1 MTELKNY
8 KMFIGGEW
16 LDSDSKKTFETLN
29 PENNKPWAKVPE
41 ASASD
46 VDKAVKAA
54 HKAFEG
60 EWPKLLP
67 RDRAKYLRAI
77 GNKLRENAELLG
89 RIETIDTGKLFRE
102 TNKQAIYIAEYYDYY
117 AGLADKVEGTVL
129 PIDKPNIQAIT
140 TRIPIGVVAAI
151 VPWNSQ
157 MFLTATKLA
166 PALAMGNTVVI
177 KSSELAPVVMFEFA
191 KLIEETGIPK
201 GVVNVI
207 TGFGDPCGKALTTH
221 NLIEKVAFTGGPET
235 ARHIIRNSAENLS
248 EVSLE
253 LGGKS
258 PVAVFDDAKQENAI
272 NGITAGIFGASGQ
285 SCIAGSRLYLQ
296 KNIYDEFLDK
306 LISRAERIK
315 IGAPMD
321 PETEMG
327 PLSNFKQLEVIEK
340 NIKLTVE
347 QGGKIRCGGER
358 HSFSNV
364 GYYFPP
370 TIIECDN
377 HNLPAA
383 ENELFGP
390 VLSVMKF
397 DTEEEVITKM
407 NDNQYG
413 LSSGVYTSDFAKGL
427 RVSKAIRAG
436 ITFVNTYRLISPLA
450 PFGGIKD
457 SGYGKEAGLESIKD
471 GWFHS
476 GDLAVIYP
484 DGYIKVKD
492 RSKDIIISGGENI
505 SSIEIENTLSKH
517 PAVSIV
523 AVVAKPDEKWGEV
536 PCAFV
541 EKVADKETNEKELID
556 FCRETLAGFKIPKK
570 IDFCELP
577 KTSTGKIQ
585 KFELRKRAKEL
596 S

>member
-1 MTELKNY
+1 MSKLKEY

-16 LDSDSKKTFETLN
+16 VDSESKKTFETLN

-41 ASASD
+41 ANAKD

-54 HKAFEG
+54 QKAFEG
-60 EWPKLLP
+60 EWSKLLP
-67 RDRAKYLRAI
+67 RDRAKFLRAI
-77 GNKLRENAELLG
+77 GQKLRDNAKLLG
-89 RIETIDTGKLFRE
+89 EIETIDTGKLFRE
-102 TNKQAIYIAEYYDYY
+102 TNKQANYIAEYYDYY

-129 PIDKPNIQAIT
+129 PIDKPNVQAIT
-140 TRIPIGVVAAI
+140 TRIPIGVIAAI

-166 PALAMGNTVVI
+166 PALATGNTIVI
-177 KSSELAPVVMFEFA
+177 KCSELAPAVMFEFA

-207 TGFGDPCGKALTTH
+207 TGLGEPCGKALTTH
-221 NLIEKVAFTGGPET
+221 DLVEKIAFTGGPDT
-235 ARHIIRNSAENLS
+235 AKHIIKNSAENLS

-258 PVAVFDDAKQENAI
+258 PVAVFNDAHQENAI

-296 KNIYDEFLDK
+296 DKIYDEFLDK
-306 LISRAERIK
+306 LTKRANKIK
-315 IGAPMD
+315 IGTPMD

-340 NIKLTVE
+340 NIKATVE
-347 QGGKIRCGGER
+347 QGGKIKCGGAR
-358 HSFSNV
+358 HKFSNE

-377 HNLPAA
+377 HNLPSA

-397 DTEEEVITKM
+397 KTEDEVIKKM

-413 LSSGVYTSDFAKGL
+413 LSSGVYTSDLARGL
-427 RVSKAIRAG
+427 RVSNAIRAG
-436 ITFVNTYRLISPLA
+436 ITFVNTYRLISPSA

-457 SGYGKEAGLESIKD
+457 SGYGKEAGIDSIKD
-471 GWFHS
+471 
-476 GDLAVIYP
+476 YTR
-484 DGYIKVKD
+484 VKTTWYYTSD
-492 RSKDIIISGGENI
+492 EPTLDPF
-505 SSIEIENTLSKH
+505 SI
-517 PAVSIV
+517 
-523 AVVAKPDEKWGEV
+523 
-536 PCAFV
+536 
-541 EKVADKETNEKELID
+541 
-556 FCRETLAGFKIPKK
+556 R
-570 IDFCELP
+570 
-577 KTSTGKIQ
+577 
-585 KFELRKRAKEL
+585 
-596 S
+596 

>member
-1 MTELKNY
+1 MPELKKY
-8 KMFIGGEW
+8 KMFINGEW
-16 LDSDSKKTFETLN
+16 VNSDTEKIFETLN
-29 PENNKPWAKVPE
+29 PENNKPWAAVPE

-46 VDKAVKAA
+46 VDRAVKAA
-54 HKAFEG
+54 QDAFEG

-67 RDRAKYLRAI
+67 KERARYLRMI
-77 GNKLRENAELLG
+77 GDKLRENAEHLG
-89 RIETIDTGKLFRE
+89 KIETIDTGKLYRE
-102 TNKQAIYIAEYYDYY
+102 TYKQANYIAEYYDYY
-117 AGLADKVEGTVL
+117 AGLADKVEGSVL

-140 TRIPIGVVAAI
+140 TRIPIGVIAAI

-177 KSSELAPVVMFEFA
+177 KCSELAPATMFEFA
-191 KLIEETGIPK
+191 KLIQETGIPK

-207 TGFGDPCGKALTTH
+207 SGFGEPCGKALTSH
-221 NLIEKVAFTGGPET
+221 NLVEKIAFTGGPET

-258 PVAVFDDAKQENAI
+258 PVAVFNDANQENAI

-296 KNIYDEFLDK
+296 EEIYDEFLDK
-306 LISRAERIK
+306 LSKRAEKIK

-327 PLSNFKQLEVIEK
+327 PISNYKQLEVIEK
-340 NIKLTVE
+340 NIKLTLE
-347 QGGKIRCGGER
+347 QGGRLKCGGQR
-358 HSFSNV
+358 HSFSNE
-364 GYYFPP
+364 GYYFPA

-377 HNLPAA
+377 HNLPVA

-397 DTEEEVITKM
+397 KTEEEVVSKM

-413 LSSGVYTSDFAKGL
+413 LSSGVYTSDLARGM

-436 ITFVNTYRLISPLA
+436 ITFVNTYRLISPTA

-457 SGYGKEAGLESIKD
+457 SGYGKEAGIESIKD
-471 GWFHS
+471 YTRVKTTWFYTS
-476 GDLAVIYP
+476 DEPTLDP
-484 DGYIKVKD
+484 F
-492 RSKDIIISGGENI
+492 
-505 SSIEIENTLSKH
+505 SI
-517 PAVSIV
+517 
-523 AVVAKPDEKWGEV
+523 
-536 PCAFV
+536 
-541 EKVADKETNEKELID
+541 
-556 FCRETLAGFKIPKK
+556 R
-570 IDFCELP
+570 
-577 KTSTGKIQ
+577 
-585 KFELRKRAKEL
+585 
-596 S
+596 

>member
-1 MTELKNY
+1 MPELKKY
-8 KMFIGGEW
+8 KMFINGEW
-16 LDSDSKKTFETLN
+16 VNSDTEKTFETLN
-29 PENNKPWAKVPE
+29 PENNKPWAVVPE

-46 VDKAVKAA
+46 VDRAVQAA
-54 HKAFEG
+54 QNAFEG
-60 EWPKLLP
+60 EWSKLLP
-67 RDRAKYLRAI
+67 KERARYLRMI
-77 GNKLRENAELLG
+77 GDKLRDNAEHLG
-89 RIETIDTGKLFRE
+89 KIETIDTGKLYRE
-102 TNKQAIYIAEYYDYY
+102 TYKQANYIAEYYDYY

-140 TRIPIGVVAAI
+140 TRIPIGVIAAI

-177 KSSELAPVVMFEFA
+177 KCSELAPATMFEFA
-191 KLIEETGIPK
+191 KLIQETGIPK

-207 TGFGDPCGKALTTH
+207 SGFGEPCGKALTSH
-221 NLIEKVAFTGGPET
+221 NLVEKIAFTGGPET

-258 PVAVFDDAKQENAI
+258 PVAVFNDANQENAI

-296 KNIYDEFLDK
+296 EGIYDEFLDK
-306 LISRAERIK
+306 LSNRAKKIK

-327 PLSNFKQLEVIEK
+327 PISNYKQLEVIEK
-340 NIKLTVE
+340 NIKLTLE
-347 QGGKIRCGGER
+347 QGGRLKCGGQR
-358 HSFSNV
+358 HSFSNE
-364 GYYFPP
+364 GYYFPA

-377 HNLPAA
+377 HNLPVA

-397 DTEEEVITKM
+397 KTEEEVVSKM

-413 LSSGVYTSDFAKGL
+413 LSSGVYTSDLARGM

-436 ITFVNTYRLISPLA
+436 ITFVNTYRLISPTA

-471 GWFHS
+471 YTRVKTTWFYTS
-476 GDLAVIYP
+476 DEPTLDP
-484 DGYIKVKD
+484 F
-492 RSKDIIISGGENI
+492 
-505 SSIEIENTLSKH
+505 SI
-517 PAVSIV
+517 
-523 AVVAKPDEKWGEV
+523 
-536 PCAFV
+536 
-541 EKVADKETNEKELID
+541 
-556 FCRETLAGFKIPKK
+556 R
-570 IDFCELP
+570 
-577 KTSTGKIQ
+577 
-585 KFELRKRAKEL
+585 
-596 S
+596 

>member
-1 MTELKNY
+1 MPELKKY
-8 KMFIGGEW
+8 KMFINGEW
-16 LDSDSKKTFETLN
+16 VNSDTEKTFETLN
-29 PENNKPWAKVPE
+29 PENNKPWAIVPE

-46 VDKAVKAA
+46 VDRAVRAA
-54 HKAFEG
+54 QNAFEG

-67 RDRAKYLRAI
+67 KERAKYLRLI
-77 GNKLRENAELLG
+77 GDKLRDNAEHLG
-89 RIETIDTGKLFRE
+89 KIETIDTGKLYRE
-102 TNKQAIYIAEYYDYY
+102 TYKQANYIAEYYDYY

-129 PIDKPNIQAIT
+129 PIDKPNVQAIT
-140 TRIPIGVVAAI
+140 TRIPIGVIAAI

-177 KSSELAPVVMFEFA
+177 KCSELAPATMFEFA
-191 KLIEETGIPK
+191 KLIQETGIPK

-207 TGFGDPCGKALTTH
+207 SGFGEPCGKALTSH
-221 NLIEKVAFTGGPET
+221 NLVEKIAFTGGPET

-258 PVAVFDDAKQENAI
+258 PVAVFNDANQENAI

-296 KNIYDEFLDK
+296 EGIYDEFLDK
-306 LISRAERIK
+306 LSNRAEKIK

-327 PLSNFKQLEVIEK
+327 PISNYKQLEVIEK
-340 NIKLTVE
+340 NIKLTLE
-347 QGGKIRCGGER
+347 QGGRLKCGGQR
-358 HSFSNV
+358 HSFSNE
-364 GYYFPP
+364 GYYFPA

-377 HNLPAA
+377 HNLPVA

-397 DTEEEVITKM
+397 KTEDEVVSKM

-413 LSSGVYTSDFAKGL
+413 LSSGVYTSDLARGM

-436 ITFVNTYRLISPLA
+436 ITFVNTYRLISPTA

-471 GWFHS
+471 YTRVKTTWFYTS
-476 GDLAVIYP
+476 DEPTLDP
-484 DGYIKVKD
+484 F
-492 RSKDIIISGGENI
+492 
-505 SSIEIENTLSKH
+505 SI
-517 PAVSIV
+517 
-523 AVVAKPDEKWGEV
+523 
-536 PCAFV
+536 
-541 EKVADKETNEKELID
+541 
-556 FCRETLAGFKIPKK
+556 R
-570 IDFCELP
+570 
-577 KTSTGKIQ
+577 
-585 KFELRKRAKEL
+585 
-596 S
+596 

>member
-1 MTELKNY
+1 MPELKKY
-8 KMFIGGEW
+8 QMFIDGEW
-16 LDSDSKKTFETLN
+16 VDSDTKKTFETLN
-29 PENNKPWAKVPE
+29 PENNKAWAIVPE
-41 ASASD
+41 ASAND
-46 VDKAVKAA
+46 VDRAVKAA
-54 HKAFEG
+54 QKAFEG
-60 EWPKLLP
+60 EWPNLLP
-67 RDRAKYLRAI
+67 RERAKFLRAI

-89 RIETIDTGKLFRE
+89 KVETIDTGKLYRE
-102 TNKQAIYIAEYYDYY
+102 THKQANYIAEYYDYY

-129 PIDKPNIQAIT
+129 PIDKPNVQAIT
-140 TRIPIGVVAAI
+140 TRIPIGVIAAI

-177 KSSELAPVVMFEFA
+177 KCSELAPATMFEFA
-191 KLIEETGIPK
+191 KLVEDTGIPK

-207 TGFGDPCGKALTTH
+207 SGFGDPCGKALTTH
-221 NLIEKVAFTGGPET
+221 NLVEKIAFTGGPET

-258 PVAVFDDAKQENAI
+258 PVAVFNDANQENAI

-296 KNIYDEFLDK
+296 NGIYDEFLDK
-306 LISRAERIK
+306 LSNRAEKIK

-327 PLSNFKQLEVIEK
+327 PLSNYKQLEVIEK
-340 NIKLTVE
+340 NIKLTLE
-347 QGGKIRCGGER
+347 QGGKIKCGGKR
-358 HSFSNV
+358 HPFSNE
-364 GYYFPP
+364 GYYFPA

-390 VLSVMKF
+390 ILSVMRF
-397 DTEEEVITKM
+397 ETEEEVISKM

-413 LSSGVYTSDFAKGL
+413 LSSGVYTSDLSRGM

-436 ITFVNTYRLISPLA
+436 ITFVNTYRLISPSA

-457 SGYGKEAGLESIKD
+457 SGYGKEAGIESIKD
-471 GWFHS
+471 YTRVKTTWFYTS
-476 GDLAVIYP
+476 DEPTLDP
-484 DGYIKVKD
+484 F
-492 RSKDIIISGGENI
+492 
-505 SSIEIENTLSKH
+505 SI
-517 PAVSIV
+517 
-523 AVVAKPDEKWGEV
+523 
-536 PCAFV
+536 
-541 EKVADKETNEKELID
+541 
-556 FCRETLAGFKIPKK
+556 R
-570 IDFCELP
+570 
-577 KTSTGKIQ
+577 
-585 KFELRKRAKEL
+585 
-596 S
+596 